1 MPKFE
6 VAYLS
11 GFSTSEVIEIE
22 EIALVHLNLLI
33 KNGINI
39 LENKYDF
46 LESIIFNEGLFI
58 QNIDFHKDVDLML
71 IVLNSNAVLQQK
83 ISSYPSLVKA
93 TADHINNYQL
103 MAGATGV
110 HWPDLDEDLSLK
122 GFLEDEII
130 KIIKNDGI
138 AA

>member
-1 MPKFE
+1 MPTIFIVNGFRFFFYSNENNEPAHIHIKKGDANGKIWLLPKFE

-58 QNIDFHKDVDLML
+58 QNIDFNKGRITGNFL
-71 IVLNSNAVLQQK
+71 LQNC
-83 ISSYPSLVKA
+83 V
-93 TADHINNYQL
+93 
-103 MAGATGV
+103 
-110 HWPDLDEDLSLK
+110 
-122 GFLEDEII
+122 
-130 KIIKNDGI
+130 
-138 AA
+138 